1 MRVNREA
8 RVMWIHFLDHFHNL
22 MKMTKM
28 YIHNKTSKL
37 TRNFS
42 ESIEL
47 GLVILYLWY
56 WFIHLWSYITLRLI
70 QARPYPKSQ
79 AWGLCSDPLSQGPLL
94 STVPFYRAL
103 GPNSMAYMGSF
114 TWHILWRLGLTMLL
128 ITSLIW
134 HLLTEDFSVHTVYT
148 DPAGDRKMQR
158 CPHPNPRNPWTH
170 YFTRQ
175 RRFRKHDCINH
186 HKMESLFWIIQ

>member
-8 RVMWIHFLDHFHNL
+8 RVMGIHFLDHFHNL

-37 TRNFS
+37 TRNFWVHWTQVSNPVSLVSIYTSLILHHPQTHPS
-42 ESIEL
+42 ETISWVS
-47 GLVILYLWY
+47 GLRAL
-56 WFIHLWSYITLRLI
+56 LWS
-70 QARPYPKSQ
+70 
-79 AWGLCSDPLSQGPLL
+79 PLPGPLL
-94 STVPFYRAL
+94 TTVPFYGAL
-103 GPNSMAYMGSF
+103 GPNSMAYMGFF

-128 ITSLIW
+128 ITNLMW

-158 CPHPNPRNPWTH
+158 CPHPNPRNPWIH

-175 RRFRKHDCINH
+175 RMFRKHDCINH